1 MPRYNHLGQ
10 TEIHNYIRHNLRP
23 SSTGIIVELKLS
35 PLNDRR
41 LIGIWFRE
49 SPFVCKYLTSAKLAI
64 YDNWVLYGLMYGRSD
79 TLNAHDLGPHY

>member
-1 MPRYNHLGQ
+1 MPRYNHLCQ
-10 TEIHNYIRHNLRP
+10 TEIHNYIRHNLRL

-49 SPFVCKYLTSAKLAI
+49 NFFAGISLTAIVPAI
-64 YDNWVLYGLMYGRSD
+64 YDSWVLYAL
-79 TLNAHDLGPHY
+79 AHDKSGT